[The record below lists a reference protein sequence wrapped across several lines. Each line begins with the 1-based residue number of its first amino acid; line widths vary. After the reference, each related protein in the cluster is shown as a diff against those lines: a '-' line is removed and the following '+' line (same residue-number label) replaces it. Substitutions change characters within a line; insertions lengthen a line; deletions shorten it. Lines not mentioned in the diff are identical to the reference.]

1 MSGWAGLPVMLILQA
16 IGGFLLL
23 LGGAELLVRGSV
35 VIARRMG
42 VSTMAIGMTVVAFGT
57 SAPELIVSLQ
67 AALSGAPGIAVGN
80 IVGSNIANVLLIIGL
95 TALCMPIAAQP
106 TPLVRDS
113 LTIVGSSLLFVALM
127 WSGTIGMVDGLL
139 LLIVFG
145 LFMVMSY
152 RGSAKGGGK
161 AAAGAATR
169 SLEAEAAEIGG
180 LPDGAWVPW
189 LAALLGLGGL
199 AVGSDLLVDGASGIA
214 RLFGV
219 SEAVIGLTMIAVGTS
234 LPELAA
240 SVAASLHRQ
249 PDVAVGNVLGSNLFN
264 MLFVGGAVAV
274 VAPLAIDERILAFDM
289 WIMLAVTILFLPV
302 LLGSRFGRW
311 TGLLFVVLYGGYI
324 ALQFHGNPA
333 LIG

>member
-1 MSGWAGLPVMLILQA
+1 MAEMPVMLILQA
-16 IGGFLLL
+16 VGGFLLL

-35 VIARRMG
+35 AIARRMG

-95 TALCMPIAAQP
+95 TAVCMPITAQP
-106 TPLVRDS
+106 QPLVRDS
-113 LTIVGSSLLFVALM
+113 LTIVGSSLLFVVLM
-127 WSGTIGMVDGLL
+127 WSGTIGTLDGLL
-139 LLIVFG
+139 LLLVFV

-152 RGSAKGGGK
+152 MGSAKGGGK
-161 AAAGAATR
+161 AASGATTR
-169 SLEAEAAEIGG
+169 SLEAEAAEMGS

-189 LAALLGLGGL
+189 IATVIGL
-199 AVGSDLLVDGASGIA
+199 AGLALGSDLLVEGGSGIA
-214 RLFGV
+214 RLLGV
-219 SEAVIGLTMIAVGTS
+219 SEAVIGLTMIALGTS

-264 MLFVGGAVAV
+264 MLFVGGTVAV

-289 WIMLAVTILFLPV
+289 WIMLAVTVLFLPV
-302 LLGSRFGRW
+302 LLGGRFGRW
-311 TGLLFVVLYGGYI
+311 GGLLFLLLYGGYI
-324 ALQFHGNPA
+324 ALQFYGSPT
-333 LIG
+333 LVG